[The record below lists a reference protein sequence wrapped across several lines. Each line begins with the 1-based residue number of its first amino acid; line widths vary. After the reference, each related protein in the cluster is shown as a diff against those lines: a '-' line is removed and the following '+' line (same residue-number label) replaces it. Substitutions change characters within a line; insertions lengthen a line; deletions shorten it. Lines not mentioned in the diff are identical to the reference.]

1 MRFARP
7 VAFFL
12 LALAANTVGRA
23 ALAHE
28 FWIAPEKYQVKLG
41 ASVQADLRNGQI
53 FSGARLPYFDRN
65 IARFETW
72 EQAEIRPY
80 GGRMGDMPALQLE
93 PPAEGLLVVVHETT
107 PDHLTYDSW
116 EDFAKFAAHKDFP
129 DIEQRH
135 NARNLPRE
143 GFVERYT
150 RHAKSLVAI
159 GSGAGADRAV
169 GMLTEFVAL
178 TNPYNDDLS
187 RGLPVELQFRGH
199 LRADAQIE
207 VFERAPDD
215 TVSVTLLRT
224 DAGGRAV
231 VPVKSG
237 HTYLLDA
244 VVLRPVDPE
253 AASRTDSAT
262 TGKPAPVWQ
271 THWAALTFA
280 VP

>member
-1 MRFARP
+1 MRFTRP
-7 VAFFL
+7 VAFIL
-12 LALAANTVGRA
+12 LALAATTLGRA

-41 ASVQADLRNGQI
+41 ASVQADLRNGQV
-53 FSGARLPYFDRN
+53 FSGARLAYFDRN
-65 IARFETW
+65 IARFEVW
-72 EQAEIRPY
+72 NQAEAHPY
-80 GGRMGDMPALQLE
+80 SGRMGDLPALQLE
-93 PPAEGLLVVVHETT
+93 APAEGLLVVAHETT

-116 EDFAKFAAHKDFP
+116 EDFVKFAAHKDFP

-135 NARNLPRE
+135 SARNLPRT
-143 GFVERYT
+143 GFAERYT
-150 RHAKSLVAI
+150 RHAKSLIAV
-159 GSGAGADRAV
+159 GNGAGSDRAI

-178 TNPYNDDLS
+178 ANPYSDDLS
-187 RGLPVELQFRGH
+187 TGLPVELRFQNRP
-199 LRADAQIE
+199 RADAQVE

-215 TVSVTLLRT
+215 TVSVTLIRT
-224 DAGGRAV
+224 DADGRAV

-237 HTYLLDA
+237 HIYLLDA

-253 AASRTDSAT
+253 AASRNDSAT
-262 TGKPAPVWQ
+262 KGQPTPVWQ